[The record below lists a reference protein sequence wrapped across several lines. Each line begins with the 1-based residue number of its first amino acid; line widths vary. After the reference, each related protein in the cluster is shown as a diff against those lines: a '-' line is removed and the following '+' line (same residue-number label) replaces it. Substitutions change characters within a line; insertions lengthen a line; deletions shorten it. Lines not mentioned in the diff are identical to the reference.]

1 MMRDVLKNAFALL
14 CLTIPIHLVWP
25 TFASAEDFQKP
36 PANEEIESI
45 FQEGFAKSVERL
57 ESKFTRNYKPS
68 SIGLSLN
75 SETSNFT
82 AWLDLWRWCKIF
94 STLSEEVAARHIESG
109 LVRELL
115 SDSTVSRMFFSTLS
129 ERDSVP
135 QVLDNLSSIR
145 TSQPHKFRQ
154 YPSLAIAIAVVN
166 DVPVPQGW
174 PHHQVAVELVPTSI
188 LPVDQQFSRWVAAN
202 EARQLL
208 LDPRKLS
215 PSQLKFVVDA
225 FVTDDELV
233 WARKN
238 VRLTRSTFEKAY
250 FQINYS
256 HERLK
261 AQQYD
266 WTGGPYTLG
275 AIRKE
280 GGICVDQ
287 AYYASMAGKALGLPT
302 LFFTGQGSDGGHAWF
317 GYMRSD
323 DQWEID
329 CGRYSQHIY
338 ATGEALDPQT
348 WQPISDHE
356 LELLAARFRDK
367 PEFAASMNTLAVAE
381 ILEKSGDNPR
391 AGQAYEKAI
400 QLCPQNADAWSA
412 AAAFLQRRGAPSKER
427 ILFHERAKTQFAN
440 QADLKVLNQKALI
453 SIYQEQGDLDS
464 VQKIEQQI
472 LSQNK
477 QRRSDLSVNMAAD
490 QLTAML
496 QAGNMAEAE
505 KLFRRQ
511 VHSLSQT
518 GGGNFYYDV
527 AEPYIRVLVEKGDK
541 SEARRSIDLVRRKL
555 APQPGGILDASM
567 SALEKAAK

>member
-1 MMRDVLKNAFALL
+1 M
-14 CLTIPIHLVWP
+14 
-25 TFASAEDFQKP
+25 
-36 PANEEIESI
+36 
-45 FQEGFAKSVERL
+45 
-57 ESKFTRNYKPS
+57 
-68 SIGLSLN
+68 SLN

-94 STLSEEVAARHIESG
+94 AALSEEEASKQIESG
-109 LVRELL
+109 LAKELF
-115 SDSTVSRMFFSTLS
+115 SDPAVSRMFFSTLS
-129 ERDSVP
+129 EQDPVP
-135 QVLDNLSSIR
+135 RVLENLSSIR
-145 TSQPHKFRQ
+145 TAHPQKFKE
-154 YPSLAIAIAVVN
+154 YASLAVAIAVVN
-166 DVPVPQGW
+166 DVPPPQGW
-174 PHHQVAVELVPTSI
+174 PHHQVASELVPISI
-188 LPVDQQFSRWVAAN
+188 LPVDQQFSRWIAAN

-225 FVTDDELV
+225 FITDDELL

-275 AIRKE
+275 AIRKA

-329 CGRYSQHIY
+329 CGRYSQHNY

-367 PEFAASMNTLAVAE
+367 PEFAASINTLAVAE
-381 ILEKSGDNPR
+381 ILEKSGDNPK

-400 QLCPQNADAWSA
+400 QLCPKNADAWSA
-412 AAAFLQRRGAPSKER
+412 TAAFLQRRGAPAKER

-440 QADLKVLNQKALI
+440 QANLKVLHQQALI
-453 SIYQEQGDLDS
+453 SIY
-464 VQKIEQQI
+464 
-472 LSQNK
+472 
-477 QRRSDLSVNMAAD
+477 
-490 QLTAML
+490 
-496 QAGNMAEAE
+496 
-505 KLFRRQ
+505 
-511 VHSLSQT
+511 
-518 GGGNFYYDV
+518 
-527 AEPYIRVLVEKGDK
+527 
-541 SEARRSIDLVRRKL
+541 
-555 APQPGGILDASM
+555 
-567 SALEKAAK
+567 

>member
-1 MMRDVLKNAFALL
+1 MLRNAFTLL
-14 CLTIPIHLVWP
+14 GFAIQILLVWP
-25 TFASAEDFQKP
+25 TFVIAGDFQKP
-36 PANEEIESI
+36 PAKEEMESI

-57 ESKFTRNYKPS
+57 ESKFAENYKPS
-68 SIGLSLN
+68 SIGLSLT

-94 STLSEEVAARHIESG
+94 AALSEDEAAKHIESG
-109 LVRELL
+109 LAKELL
-115 SDSTVSRMFFSTLS
+115 SDPVVSRMFFSTLS
-129 ERDSVP
+129 EQDSVP
-135 QVLDNLSSIR
+135 RVLENLSSIR
-145 TSQPHKFRQ
+145 AAHPQKFRE
-154 YPSLAIAIAVVN
+154 YASLAIAIAVVN

-174 PHHQVAVELVPTSI
+174 PHHQVAPQLVPISI
-188 LPVDQQFSRWVAAN
+188 LPVEQHFSRWVAAN

-225 FVTDDELV
+225 FITDDELV

-250 FQINYS
+250 SQINYS
-256 HERLK
+256 HERLR
-261 AQQYD
+261 AQQYG

-275 AIRKE
+275 EIKRA

-329 CGRYSQHIY
+329 CGRYSQHNY

-381 ILEKSGDNPR
+381 ILEKSGDNSR

-400 QLCPQNADAWSA
+400 QLCPKNADAWSA
-412 AAAFLQRRGAPSKER
+412 AAAFLQRLGAPAKER
-427 ILFHERAKTQFAN
+427 ILFHERAKTQFTN
-440 QADLKVLNQKALI
+440 QPDLKVLHQQALI

-464 VQKIEQQI
+464 VKKIEQQI
-472 LSQNK
+472 LSQNRRK
-477 QRRSDLSVNMAAD
+477 RSDLSVNMAAD
-490 QLTAML
+490 QLSAML
-496 QAGNMAEAE
+496 EAGNMAEAE

-511 VHSLSQT
+511 VYAMSQT

-527 AEPYIRVLVEKGDK
+527 AEPYIRVLIQKGDK

-555 APQPGGILDASM
+555 APEPGGILDASM
-567 SALEKAAK
+567 NELERATK

>member
-1 MMRDVLKNAFALL
+1 VFKNALPRLCFAIQILL
-14 CLTIPIHLVWP
+14 IYP
-25 TFASAEDFQKP
+25 TFAIAGDFQKP
-36 PANEEIESI
+36 PPKEEMESI

-57 ESKFTRNYKPS
+57 ESKFYQNYKPS

-75 SETSNFT
+75 SETLNFT

-94 STLSEEVAARHIESG
+94 AALREEESGQHIESG
-109 LVRELL
+109 LAKELL
-115 SDSTVSRMFFSTLS
+115 SDPVVSRMFFSTLS
-129 ERDSVP
+129 EQDSVP
-135 QVLDNLSSIR
+135 RVLENLSSIR
-145 TSQPHKFRQ
+145 TAHPKKFGE
-154 YPSLAIAIAVVN
+154 YASLAIAIAVVN
-166 DVPVPQGW
+166 DVPLPQGW
-174 PHHQVAVELVPTSI
+174 PHHQVAAELVPISI

-225 FVTDDELV
+225 FVREEELV

-266 WTGGPYTLG
+266 WTGGPYTLA

-329 CGRYSQHIY
+329 CGRYSQHNY

-381 ILEKSGDNPR
+381 ILEKSGDNPK

-400 QLCPQNADAWSA
+400 QLCPKNADAWSA
-412 AAAFLQRRGAPSKER
+412 TAAFLQRRGAPAKER

-440 QADLKVLNQKALI
+440 QADLKVLHQQALI
-453 SIYQEQGDLDS
+453 SIYQEQGDIES
-464 VQKIEQQI
+464 VKKIEQQI
-472 LSQNK
+472 LSQNRSK
-477 QRRSDLSVNMAAD
+477 RSDLSVNMAAD
-490 QLTAML
+490 QLTAL
-496 QAGNMAEAE
+496 LEAGNMAEAK

-527 AEPYIRVLVEKGDK
+527 AEPYIRVLIEKGDK

-555 APQPGGILDASM
+555 TPQPGGILDVSM
-567 SALEKAAK
+567 NDLETATK